1 MKIVDKIQKLLA
13 LTESSNEHEAAL
25 AAEKAHELLA
35 EHNLS
40 MAQVESASKK
50 EKLNEQVGH
59 TSATSKLGAR
69 WVRNLWLATARLY
82 FCEYLYS
89 RGNHKTY
96 HTVIGSEANTTTA
109 CHMAEF
115 FTQSVVEMSKGSS
128 SQSSFRTGCALR
140 LVARL
145 NEMRKLA
152 QEQPVTASNKSNLPA
167 LYEQTKEQLDKI
179 QATINNINRTKLEIG
194 TLETR
199 KHEMMHIMISF
210 NEDLTLMQKELE
222 KDYGTFD
229 VDIKDGT
236 INYKE

>member
-167 LYEQTKEQLDKI
+167 LYEQTKEQLDNYISDTLGELKNVPSRNFSI
-179 QATINNINRTKLEIG
+179 ADSNAYDAGRKAANSIGLNTQTTGTTNNGRA
-194 TLETR
+194 
-199 KHEMMHIMISF
+199 
-210 NEDLTLMQKELE
+210 LTN
-222 KDYGTFD
+222 G
-229 VDIKDGT
+229 
-236 INYKE
+236 

>member
-140 LVARL
+140 LVTRL

-167 LYEQTKEQLDKI
+167 LYEQTKEQLDNYISDTWGELKNVPSRNFSI
-179 QATINNINRTKLEIG
+179 ADSNAYDAGRKAANSIGLNTQTTGTTNNGRA
-194 TLETR
+194 
-199 KHEMMHIMISF
+199 
-210 NEDLTLMQKELE
+210 LTN
-222 KDYGTFD
+222 G
-229 VDIKDGT
+229 
-236 INYKE
+236 

>member
-82 FCEYLYS
+82 FCEYIYS

-96 HTVIGSEANTTTA
+96 LTVIGSEANTTTA

-167 LYEQTKEQLDKI
+167 LYEQTKEQLDNYISDTWGELKNVPSRNFSI
-179 QATINNINRTKLEIG
+179 ADSNAYDAGRKAANSIGLNTQTTGTTNNGRA
-194 TLETR
+194 
-199 KHEMMHIMISF
+199 
-210 NEDLTLMQKELE
+210 LTN
-222 KDYGTFD
+222 G
-229 VDIKDGT
+229 
-236 INYKE
+236 

>member
-1 MKIVDKIQKLLA
+1 MDMKIVDKIQKLLA

-40 MAQVESASKK
+40 MAQVESAGKK
-50 EKLNEQVGH
+50 EKLNDQVGH

-69 WVRNLWLATARLY
+69 WVRNLWQATARLY

-89 RGNHKTY
+89 SGNHRTY

-115 FTQSVVEMSKGSS
+115 FTKSVVKMSKGSD
-128 SQSSFRTGCALR
+128 SQGSFRTGCALR
-140 LVARL
+140 LVTRL

-167 LYEQTKEQLDKI
+167 LYEQTKEQLDNYISDTWKDVKTLPSKEFSI
-179 QATINNINRTKLEIG
+179 ADSNAYSAGRKAANSIGLNTQTTGTTNNEKALTHG
-194 TLETR
+194 T
-199 KHEMMHIMISF
+199 
-210 NEDLTLMQKELE
+210 
-222 KDYGTFD
+222 
-229 VDIKDGT
+229 
-236 INYKE
+236 

>member
-50 EKLNEQVGH
+50 EKLNEQGGH

-167 LYEQTKEQLDKI
+167 LYEQTKEQLDNYISDTWGELKNVPSRNFSI
-179 QATINNINRTKLEIG
+179 ADSNAYDAGRKAANSIGLNTQTTGTTNNGRA
-194 TLETR
+194 
-199 KHEMMHIMISF
+199 
-210 NEDLTLMQKELE
+210 LTN
-222 KDYGTFD
+222 G
-229 VDIKDGT
+229 
-236 INYKE
+236 

>member
-1 MKIVDKIQKLLA
+1 MDMKIVDKIQKLLA

-115 FTQSVVEMSKGSS
+115 FTQSVVKMSKGSS

-167 LYEQTKEQLDKI
+167 LYEQTKEQLDNYISDTWGELKNVPSRNFSI
-179 QATINNINRTKLEIG
+179 ADSNAYDAGRKAANSIGLNTQTTGTTNNGRA
-194 TLETR
+194 
-199 KHEMMHIMISF
+199 
-210 NEDLTLMQKELE
+210 LTN
-222 KDYGTFD
+222 G
-229 VDIKDGT
+229 
-236 INYKE
+236 

>member
-1 MKIVDKIQKLLA
+1 MDMKIVDKIQKLLA

-167 LYEQTKEQLDKI
+167 LYEQTKEQLDNYISDTGGELKNVPSRNFSI
-179 QATINNINRTKLEIG
+179 ADSNAYDAGRKAANSIGLNTQTTGTTNNGRA
-194 TLETR
+194 
-199 KHEMMHIMISF
+199 
-210 NEDLTLMQKELE
+210 LTN
-222 KDYGTFD
+222 G
-229 VDIKDGT
+229 
-236 INYKE
+236 

>member
-167 LYEQTKEQLDKI
+167 LYEQTKEQLDNYISDTGGELKNVPSRNFSI
-179 QATINNINRTKLEIG
+179 ADSNAYDAGRKAANSIGLNTQTTGTTNNGRA
-194 TLETR
+194 
-199 KHEMMHIMISF
+199 
-210 NEDLTLMQKELE
+210 LTN
-222 KDYGTFD
+222 G
-229 VDIKDGT
+229 
-236 INYKE
+236 

>member
-96 HTVIGSEANTTTA
+96 HTVIGSEATTTTA

-167 LYEQTKEQLDKI
+167 LYEQTKEQLDNYISDTWGELKNVPSRNFSI
-179 QATINNINRTKLEIG
+179 ADSNAYDAGRKAANSIGLNTQTTGTTNNGRA
-194 TLETR
+194 
-199 KHEMMHIMISF
+199 
-210 NEDLTLMQKELE
+210 LTN
-222 KDYGTFD
+222 G
-229 VDIKDGT
+229 
-236 INYKE
+236 